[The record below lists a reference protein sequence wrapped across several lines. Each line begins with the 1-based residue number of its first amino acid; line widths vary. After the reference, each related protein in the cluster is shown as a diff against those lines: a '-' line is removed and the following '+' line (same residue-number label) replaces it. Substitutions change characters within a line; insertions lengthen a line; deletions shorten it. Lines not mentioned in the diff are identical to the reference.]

1 MNLHRLLQRRSAA
14 GKPVRVGLIG
24 AGKFG
29 SMFLNQVPTMPG
41 LEVPVIADLDPERA
55 KAACQKIGWDMRRFE
70 RTRFL
75 LSGTQLCA
83 DPEVEVVVEAT
94 GSPAAGIAHAR
105 AAIAAGKHIVMVNVE
120 ADVLAGPLLA
130 EEAQAVGVVYSLAY
144 GDQPALVCEMVDWAR
159 ACGFEVVAAGKG
171 TKYLPAYH
179 AVTPDDVWAHYGL
192 TPQEAKAGGMNP
204 QMFNSFLDG
213 TKSAIEMA
221 AIANATGLAVP
232 QDGLGFPPCGVDDL
246 PHVLRG
252 RENGGALQHD
262 GMVEVVSCL
271 ERDGRPVFRDLRW
284 GVYVVLKAPNEYA
297 RTCFKEYGLKT
308 DASGW
313 YAAMYKPYHLIGL
326 ELGIS
331 VLSAAL
337 RGEPTGQPQGW
348 RGDAVAVAK
357 RALHVGDM
365 LDGEGGY
372 TVWGKLVPAERSLA
386 ESALPI
392 GLAHKVELVRDVV
405 AGEILRWADV
415 RMPDGEAVRARRDME
430 RRFGSA
436 PASIAAK

>member
-1 MNLHRLLQRRSAA
+1 MSLYRLSQQRAA
-14 GKPVRVGLIG
+14 GGRPVRVALIG

-29 SMFLNQVPTMPG
+29 SMFLNQAPAMPG
-41 LEVPVIADLDPERA
+41 MEVAVIADLDPERA
-55 KAACQKIGWDMRRFE
+55 RNACRTVGWDAARIA
-70 RTRFL
+70 RTAFVA
-75 LSGTQLCA
+75 SGIEACA
-83 DPEVEVVVEAT
+83 DPGVEVVVEAT
-94 GSPAAGIAHAR
+94 GSPPAGIAHAR

-130 EEAQAVGVVYSLAY
+130 EEARAQGVVYSLAY
-144 GDQPALVCEMVDWAR
+144 GDQPALTCELVDWAR

-179 AVTPDDVWAHYGL
+179 AVTPAEVWQHYGL
-192 TPQEAKAGGMNP
+192 TADEARRGGMNP

-221 AIANATGLAVP
+221 AIANACGLDVP
-232 QDGLGFPPCGVDDL
+232 QDGLLFPPCGVDDL
-246 PHVLRG
+246 PQVLRAAAA
-252 RENGGALQHD
+252 GGVLERD
-262 GMVEVVSCL
+262 GMVEVVSSL

-284 GVYVVLKAPNEYA
+284 GVYVVLKAPNDYA
-297 RTCFKEYGLKT
+297 RACFKEYGLKT
-308 DASGW
+308 DPSGW

-348 RGDAVAVAK
+348 RGDVVSVAK
-357 RALHVGDM
+357 RALRAGET
-365 LDGEGGY
+365 LDGEGGF

-386 ESALPI
+386 ERALPI
-392 GLAHKVELVRDVV
+392 GLAHKVVLLRDIA
-405 AGEILRWADV
+405 AGEIVRWADV
-415 RMPDGEAVRARRDME
+415 KIPDTEAVQARREME
-430 RRFGSA
+430 RRFAAPPSA
-436 PASIAAK
+436 IAAQ

>member
-1 MNLHRLLQRRSAA
+1 MNLHHLLQQRAAA

-29 SMFLNQVPTMPG
+29 SMFLNQVPTIVG

-55 KAACQKIGWDMRRFE
+55 RDACLRVGWDARRIA
-70 RTRFL
+70 RTHFVA
-75 LSGTQLCA
+75 SGAELCA
-83 DPEVEVVVEAT
+83 RPEVDIVVEAT
-94 GSPAAGIAHAR
+94 GSPPAGIAHAR
-105 AAIAAGKHIVMVNVE
+105 PAITAGKHIVMVNVE

-130 EEAQAVGVVYSLAY
+130 EEARREGVVYSLAY
-144 GDQPALVCEMVDWAR
+144 GDQPALTCELVDWAR
-159 ACGFEVVAAGKG
+159 ACGFEVAAAGKG

-179 AVTPDDVWAHYGL
+179 GVTPDDVWAHYGL
-192 TPQEAKAGGMNP
+192 TPDEAKAGGMNP

-221 AIANATGLAVP
+221 AIANATGLGVP
-232 QDGLGFPPCGVDDL
+232 ADGLRFPPCGVDDL

-252 RENGGALQHD
+252 REAGGTLERD

-284 GVYVVLKAPNEYA
+284 GVYVVMKAPNEYA
-297 RTCFKEYGLKT
+297 RTCFREYGLKT

-337 RGEPTGQPQGW
+337 RGEPTGQPREW
-348 RGDAVAVAK
+348 RGDVVAVAK
-357 RALHVGDM
+357 RDLRADEL

-372 TVWGKLVPAERSLA
+372 TVWGKLVPAKRSLA
-386 ESALPI
+386 EGALPI
-392 GLAHKVELVRDVV
+392 GLAHHVALKCDIAAGAIVRWSDVAV
-405 AGEILRWADV
+405 HDS
-415 RMPDGEAVRARRDME
+415 DAVRARRTME
-430 RRFGSA
+430 QRFAAPSA
-436 PASIAAK
+436 IAAQ